1 MNSAGRKTRGAQQPS
16 AQASGHDRRLRML
29 VLKVTLAVGFVIIVL
44 RLVQIQVVEAPRY
57 QDIARKQYE
66 ARVALP
72 AVRGTIF
79 DRRGNVLVSNSMRVS
94 FGADPKMVK
103 PHAFA
108 VAATFAS
115 AFGKDRS
122 RYLAK
127 LLTPNTRFV
136 WLERRVKPEFVKRI
150 APQEFEGVVV
160 MNEPQRLYPYDQL
173 AAQCIGFTDI
183 DTKGLGG
190 VELAC
195 DSDLQGVDGYVIMQ
209 RDGLGRKRPS
219 VDYPRV
225 EPVNG
230 HNVVLTI
237 DLEYQA
243 IAEEELRKGITRSQ
257 AESGLVVMLDPR
269 TGAVLAMA
277 NAPGINPN
285 TLATAD
291 KTWLRNRAITD
302 MFEPGSV
309 FKLVVASAA
318 LEKHVVKLTQKFSAE
333 HGTYVVRLAGG
344 QSRTITDTH
353 PYDVLTFQEGL
364 EQSSNIVMAK
374 ISNLVGAESFYVM
387 ARNFGFGTTT
397 GLGLPGEVSGEL
409 KKPSTWSGLTLNT
422 MAYGYEVAV
431 TPMQIAA
438 AYAAVAN
445 GGLLVKPFIVQQV
458 ENEHHEVFATTSPQ
472 TIRRVIS
479 EKTAATMT
487 RMLVGVVERG
497 TGSAARLATVEVAG
511 KTGTSRK
518 FVGGKYASGSYTAS
532 FVGFFPAND
541 PKVVCLVM
549 LDNPR
554 AGGYTGGY
562 ASAPIFRNIAEKICA
577 MSDAFSTKPVGA
589 PGGAAQCV
597 VPDVVS
603 LAPGDAASLLAARG
617 MRTETRGKGA
627 AILRQS
633 PAPGTEVSPGSVV
646 TLYAQQ
652 ESASLPK
659 GYRIVP
665 DLRNLTIRRAVT
677 LLTVYQLDAAVDGS
691 GVVVSHSPEAGRQVR
706 AGTRI
711 TLRCEPRSQAA
722 ASLLQIGYKE

>member
-1 MNSAGRKTRGAQQPS
+1 MKGVDRKTNGQQRAPAGAPS
-16 AQASGHDRRLRML
+16 TGRRIPLL
-29 VLKVTLAVGFVIIVL
+29 VLKVALALCFFVIVL
-44 RLVQIQVVEAPRY
+44 RLVQIQVIDAPRY
-57 QDIARKQYE
+57 QEIARRQYE
-66 ARVALP
+66 ARVVLP

-79 DRRGNVLVSNSMRVS
+79 DRHGSVLVSNSMRVS
-94 FGADPKMVK
+94 FGADPKLVK

-108 VAATFAS
+108 VAATFAA
-115 AFGKDRS
+115 AFGKGRS
-122 RYLAK
+122 GYLEK
-127 LLTPNTRFV
+127 LLTPNKRFV
-136 WLERRVKPEFVKRI
+136 WLERQVKPDYVKRV
-150 APQEFEGVVV
+150 APGEYEGLVV
-160 MNEPQRLYPYDQL
+160 MNEPQRIYYYDQL
-173 AAQCIGFTDI
+173 AAQCIGFTDL

-195 DSDLQGVDGYVIMQ
+195 DRDLQGVDGYVIMQ
-209 RDGLGRKRPS
+209 RDGLGRKHPS

-230 HNVVLTI
+230 HHIVLTI

-243 IAEEELRKGITRSQ
+243 VAEEELHKGITRSR

-269 TGAVLAMA
+269 TGEVLAMA

-285 TLATAD
+285 MIAKAD

-309 FKLVVASAA
+309 FKIVVASAA
-318 LEKHVVKLTQKFSAE
+318 LENRVVKPTQKFSAE
-333 HGTYVVRLAGG
+333 HGTYVVRLPGG
-344 QSRTITDTH
+344 QSRTITDAH
-353 PYDVLTFQEGL
+353 PFDVLTFQEGV
-364 EQSSNIVMAK
+364 EKSSNIVMAK

-409 KKPSTWSGLTLNT
+409 KKPSAWSGLTLNT

-445 GGLLVKPFIVQQV
+445 GGLLMKPFIVQQV
-458 ENEHHEVFATTSPQ
+458 LNENNEVLSAVSPQ
-472 TIRRVIS
+472 TIRRVMS
-479 EKTAATMT
+479 KETAETLT

-497 TGSAARLATVEVAG
+497 TGSAARLASIEVAG

-518 FVGGKYASGSYTAS
+518 FVEGKYASGSYTAS

-577 MSDAFSTKPVGA
+577 MSEQFSTRPASA
-589 PGGAAQCV
+589 PGPPARCV
-597 VPDVVS
+597 VPDVVTLS
-603 LAPGDAASLLAARG
+603 PQDATSVLAARRL
-617 MRTETRGKGA
+617 RTEMRGMGA
-627 AILRQS
+627 AVLRQS
-633 PAPGTEVSPGSVV
+633 PSPGTEVAPGSVV
-646 TLYAQQ
+646 TLFAQQ
-652 ESASLPK
+652 DSGPIPD
-659 GYRIVP
+659 GYRVVP

-677 LLTVYQLDAAVDGS
+677 LLTVRQLDAAIEGS
-691 GVVVSHSPEAGRQVR
+691 GVVVSHIPPAGRQVR
-706 AGTRI
+706 TGTRI

-722 ASLLQIGYKE
+722 TSLLQVGLTE